1 MLKEFSNWANKEK
14 ISAQIIFETAI
25 EVSNGLHDGDL
36 GSGCYKKR
44 IAAKGKGKRGG
55 ARTILSYKINDF
67 IIFLYAYAKNKKA
80 NLTSKEQ
87 KALKFY
93 SKNVLMRLTE
103 NDLLTLISNN
113 EIIEVSYE

>member
-1 MLKEFSNWANKEK
+1 MLKDFANWVNKEK
-14 ISAQIIFETAI
+14 ITTQAILEAAI

-55 ARTILSYKINDF
+55 ARTILSYKVNNFTAF
-67 IIFLYAYAKNKKA
+67 IYAYAKNKKS
-80 NLTSKEQ
+80 NLTPKEQ
-87 KALKFY
+87 KALKLY

-103 NDLLTLISNN
+103 NDLLTLINNN
-113 EIIEVSYE
+113 EIVEVNHE